1 MKLILEHNDNI
12 YTSSTGDTTLDE
24 IVSTFKGLLVS
35 AGYHPTSVDQ
45 YFPEEESWFP
55 EVAGGDPDPEGST
68 RDQLSKKQYE
78 QAYQQLS

>member
-24 IVSTFKGLLVS
+24 LVSTFKGLLVS
-35 AGYHPTSVDQ
+35 AGFHPSSVDQ

-55 EVAGGDPDPEGST
+55 EIAEDDPDPEGST
-68 RDQLSKKQYE
+68 RDQFE